1 MRGSNVLAITGI
13 NGVLG
18 VIVTGLFITFVLDR
32 IGRKPPLMFGAIGL
46 AICLAIEAGI
56 NAKWGNEN
64 AHNPVAQKAGI
75 AFIIVSPLQIL

>member
-1 MRGSNVLAITGI
+1 
-13 NGVLG
+13 
-18 VIVTGLFITFVLDR
+18 
-32 IGRKPPLMFGAIGL
+32 MFGAIGL